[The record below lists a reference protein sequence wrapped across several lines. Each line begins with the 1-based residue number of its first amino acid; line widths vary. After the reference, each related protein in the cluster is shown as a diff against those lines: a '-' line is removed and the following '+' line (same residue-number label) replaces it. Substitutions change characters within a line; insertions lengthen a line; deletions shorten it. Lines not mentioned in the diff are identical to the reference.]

1 LINHSVGRIHGKQTP
16 LFQFTQTVYNT
27 TIYENSAAK
36 SYVECPIKMGI
47 YITDQ
52 PWDIQYKIESGDGVA
67 LFKAEEYVL
76 GDFSFLRIRT
86 KGGISAVLNREVKE
100 HYSMTVKALQRS
112 TNAVTQT
119 RVQVRVLDTNDLRPL
134 FSRTSY
140 SVSVPENA
148 AIRTTIV
155 RVTATDADIGT
166 NGEYYFSLRGERTDM
181 FAIHPTSGVITLM
194 GKLHYAEQKLFEMDV
209 LAVDRGRKLYESSES
224 LISTARLIVSV
235 LHANEHAPIL
245 TAVPLVPSKTDT
257 DPIYALV
264 TVGDNDQGSSGEIA
278 SLSIVAGDP
287 LRQFRTVRRSPGGKE
302 YSIKAIKDVDWDS
315 CVFGCNLTLQAK
327 DKGSPPKFSSAV
339 VVRVRPTHVDVRAPS
354 FQESVYRINLTE
366 FAPPNTSVVVV
377 RATPY
382 HPMLK
387 YSLKYPKIQK
397 ETLPF
402 DINSNTGLITT
413 TAALQADYA
422 SQYEFEV
429 IINQGKASTRVVV
442 EVLDMN
448 NNAPVFQEP
457 AYKGSVDENVPVGT
471 SLLTV
476 SASDLDDG
484 ENGFVTYAIVSV
496 NTPQPF
502 TVDYFTGVIS
512 TARELDYEQMPRVY
526 NLRVRASDRGSPF
539 CREVEAT
546 VAIALNN
553 INDNEPLFEK
563 IDCEVNVP
571 RYYRVGEQ
579 IISLSAIDVDDM
591 EVVQY
596 VITGGNSLGLFDLA
610 PDTGVLS
617 LTLALHDGD
626 AARLTFHSLEIVASD
641 GEISSKPMFVNITVL
656 SGSGA
661 IVERCVDTGVVGRLA
676 EKLLFATK
684 LNSQREPEDHF
695 EDVHSINNYSPQF
708 VDSAPNIIDVKED
721 LPVGTRIAHLS
732 AVDAD
737 CGFSGTLM
745 FVISGGN
752 VESRFMIEMD
762 TGWLKILESLD
773 RETTDQYTLN
783 ITVFDLGKPQGSASH
798 VLQITVLDSNDNSPH
813 FLQSSYSLSIR
824 EDTDVGTAVIQVDAT
839 DKDSGANGIIRY
851 SFMAKSDHFAIDE
864 QTGVVMVKSPL
875 DRELNPTISLKVVA
889 CDQAEHEPRM
899 ISTVSLKVVLEDVN
913 DNPPVFFPLH
923 HRVKV
928 REDLP
933 VGTVVV
939 WLQAHDPDHG
949 QYGQLRF
956 SLLVDGDG
964 DFDIDKTNGAVR
976 ISRNL
981 DFERRQVYNLTA
993 QVKDKGKPESLY
1005 STCFIEFYIVDVD
1018 ENLHQPQFASF
1029 VDKGSVREDAPIGT
1043 SVMTVTAQD
1052 NDRQRAGEISYSVRG
1067 GSGLGVFTI
1076 NEESGVIQTQELLDH
1091 ETTSGYWLT
1100 IYATDLGVV
1109 PQSSFVE
1116 VYIEVEDIN
1125 DNAPHTSEPV
1135 YYPEVMENSP
1145 KDVSV
1150 IQMEATDPDSGN
1162 SQQLS
1167 YKITGGNPQGFFSI
1181 DHQTGLV
1188 TTTSRKLDREQ
1199 QEEHTLE
1206 ITVTDK
1212 GVPARSTAV
1221 RVVVRVQDENDNT
1234 PQFLEKLSKI
1244 QLPERDRDRSER
1256 DILETGGP
1264 TDGRG
1269 EPIYRVIASDRD
1281 TGPNSELTYTIEEGD
1296 EQGRFFIEPKTGHV
1310 SSREVVSAGQYDILT
1325 IKVVDNGRP
1334 QRSSTCRLHIEWIEK
1349 PEPSSE
1355 PLVFTETSLSFSV
1368 METDPVAH
1376 MVGVI
1381 STQPMDRPVW
1391 FKITGGN
1398 SDSQFDVSKGSGTLI
1413 LAEPLHAEPKT
1424 NYSLTVEATDGTRSI
1439 STQVFVKVI
1448 DTNNHRPEFSRL
1460 RYEVHIPE
1468 DTAPETCILQLRA
1481 TDKDDWNK
1489 LSFTLLSSTDPSS
1502 QGRFRL
1508 EPGTGKLYTV
1518 HPLDHEVMKR
1528 HTLTVMVRDEGV
1540 PVKRNLARVI
1550 VHVEDINDN
1559 PPWFTG
1565 PPYSG
1570 QVLGSASVGSSV
1582 LQVSAL
1588 DRDKGS
1594 NAEIRYSIESGN
1606 EGKLFAIDPVLGT
1619 IKVVKKLDDEDKR
1632 QFELAVK
1639 ASDRGEPPLS
1649 VVTTV
1654 CIAVTTPDNARPR
1667 FPQEEI
1673 SAVISETAP
1682 VGSLV
1687 ILVSASSPSSVLY
1700 QIREG
1705 NINSAFDIN
1714 PNSGAVVIQRLLDYE
1729 TVSSYRLRVQA
1740 TNMADMVCYAT
1751 VLVHLRDENDNNPV
1765 LTRTEYR
1772 GVVSESAPVNTMVL
1786 TSENSP
1792 LVIQATDSDS
1802 DLNGRL
1808 VYHIVEPYALDYFAI
1823 DTSTGAIHTV
1833 AGLDYEQRS
1842 EFNFTVQVH
1851 DSGKPQRFAESIAR
1865 VAIHVTDVNDCPPK
1879 FSQDLF
1885 ETSVVVPTYTGVKV
1899 ISLHATDEDLRA
1911 GSKLM
1916 FSITD
1921 GNIGGKFMI
1930 DSTSGVILVQNP
1942 NHLRNRYTLT
1952 VRVSDGRFSKTALV
1966 KVTVRENKNSDL
1978 KFTQDVYTAS
1988 VPENTSERK
1997 TLAVLTAVAARNKVK
2012 KPLFY
2017 TILNPQGRFE
2027 IGHTSGVLFTTGVPF
2042 DREEQDTFEV
2052 VVEVTKEERS
2062 SGVSHAVVVVTV
2074 EDLNDNEPV
2083 FMGLPYSV
2091 LVPLHSE
2098 VGQALRQVTT
2108 VDKDTGRNAEIM
2120 YQLKEDQGY
2129 FQISPSGDISLKRT
2143 IHPKDV
2149 DAGFAIVVV
2158 AKDSGETALSST
2170 VVVEVTV
2177 LNKAVPV
2184 FEKSFY
2190 SIVIPEDVPLDT
2202 SVVQILANCSEG
2214 LKSVYSIAEGDPFD
2228 QFSIS
2233 LITGVLRV
2241 IQPLD
2246 YESHPAYRLSVRATD
2261 SLTGAHS
2268 EVYVD
2273 VILEDVNDQA
2283 PTFKESLYEAD
2294 VSESLAVDSPVVQV
2308 SAIDSDSGSNKV
2320 LFYQL
2325 VEEGGGASDHF
2336 SIDRDSGLIRISATL
2351 DYEVEPRHRLVV
2363 RAVDGGIP
2371 ALSTE
2376 VPVII
2381 SLTDINDNPPMFTQS
2396 LYEATVSQLAPG
2408 GHFVARVRAS
2418 DADLS
2423 DTDRLE
2429 YSLLSGNEDHSF
2441 TIDRR
2446 SGEIITSNHSR
2457 LDAKPFYRLSV
2468 SVSDGVYRTLSKVQV
2483 AVISS
2488 NLHNPFFSSN
2498 DGIVEL
2504 LENSPVGTLVSQVTA
2519 TDEDPGV
2526 YGEVTYYIVNDN
2538 AKDRFTISEHGEIFT
2553 VENLDRENVIDRLVS
2568 ISLMAIDGGGKLG
2581 FTSLNVILTDVND
2594 NYPQFGQV
2602 EYAVSIPQGLR
2613 EGTVIVRVAAV
2624 DADEGSNADITYTLE
2639 SEVGGFNIDPLSGDI
2654 ITVENLMASTSDL
2667 FSFYVRATDGGKPPK
2682 QSVVPVYIRLLPK
2695 DVVVP
2700 KFQLQQSLSFS
2711 EDLPIGSEIDIFIGS
2726 EQPLIYNLVKGKTP
2740 ESNQVEVFIV
2750 NTDSG
2755 KLKLAKRL
2763 DFETTKW
2770 YLLTLQAQ
2778 SNLDPSD
2785 VITTANLHIQIQD
2798 VNDNSPQFESDTY
2811 RSFVVE
2817 NLPKGTTVI
2826 QVRATDLDS
2835 GMNGKVSYNLDQK
2848 QNTVE
2853 VLGLFAVDEESGW
2866 VTTLKDLD
2874 WEKQDRYSVVV
2885 LATDRGPD
2893 GRLNA
2898 TAIVEVNVVDVND
2911 SPLHFVEDVF
2921 RGSVSEDIP
2930 VPSRAIAILRTT
2942 ARDPQDLNK
2951 QTYCFITGGD
2961 PEGQFG
2967 LESSQGEW
2975 TVVVR
2980 RALDREKRDSYCL
2993 NVTATD
2999 GMSVTSATVEISV
3012 LDTNDNSPVCER
3024 HLYTQT
3030 VSEDTPE
3037 GRLILWVSATDAD
3050 IQSNA
3055 QISYTLS
3062 GDGADYFSL
3071 DTDTGELRT
3080 LLPLDREERDAYSLV
3095 VRAED
3100 GGQRY
3105 CQADVV
3111 ITVGDVND
3119 NAPEFTADPYTASVF
3134 ENTQI
3139 GTYVAQTQAKD
3150 LDAGKNSKVLY
3161 SFEDS
3166 ANGQFSIQRQS
3177 GLISLAQ
3184 PLAKGA
3190 QPGYTL
3196 RVRATDQGTLRRLSS
3211 ICSVIVSVLSTN
3223 DRPPTFQKRD
3233 YGVTVAE
3240 DVTVG
3245 TPVIR
3250 VYAAS
3255 GDPKVPS
3262 DITYSIVNGNEHGM
3276 FSINPHTGDI
3286 FVIKVLDYEA
3296 YHVHYLTVC
3305 ASANGTGRSDVATVA
3320 VYLTDVNDNSPV
3332 FSQEV
3337 YSAVIGEDID
3347 VGLTVVAVMANDIDG
3362 SSNNHIHFS
3371 IAKGNQGGHF
3381 TIDAVNGEVKVILP
3395 LDREK
3400 VSAYTLTVRA
3410 SDSGNPP
3417 RSSSALIH
3425 INVSDVNDN
3434 APVFSQADYNLV
3446 IQENVLVGTSVLQLT
3461 VTDRDA
3467 SHNGAPFSFTILG
3480 GDEEGSFMIDP
3491 QGTLRTTRRLDH
3503 TVKDLYTL
3511 HTQVLDSGR
3520 PPIQAS
3526 TLITIRVIQESLHPP
3541 AVSPLDIL
3549 ISTPGE
3555 VYPGGVLGQI
3565 HATDQDL
3572 YDALT
3577 YHLQADTADTPF
3589 SLSSSD
3595 GRLVT
3600 RPGRSLRLGRYLLN
3614 VTVSDGRFI
3623 ASTNVSVHVRQVTRR
3638 VLERSVAVRL
3648 ASVAP
3653 EEFIGEHWRA
3663 FLRVLHAVAAVR
3675 RSEIQLVS
3683 LQPAEPPGSLDV
3695 LLALERSNS
3704 KDGLLLLK
3712 LNASVG
3718 AIQEATGLSII
3729 RVFRKLCAG
3738 MNCPARLCSE
3748 MVSLNQNSLTTYST
3762 ARFSII
3768 TPTHHRSAVCLCK
3781 GGECPVLM
3789 KTCEGKPCPEGLNCV
3804 ANQREGGF
3812 SCVCPPDKLAGCP
3825 GSHSLWFSGKG
3836 YIRYRLMENR
3846 YRDEMKLS
3854 LRLRTLSQHGTVMS
3868 ARGTDYTGRL
3878 QYQFDCGSGPGLISI
3893 HSAQV
3898 SDGQWHTVSLQM
3910 DGNYAKLVLDQFH
3923 TASGTAPGTLCTL
3936 NLDGSLFLGGV
3947 SEFDQQRANLNNCL
3961 IYDFVRF
3968 NGHELT
3974 LGQETHA
3981 QAYAIVE
3988 EVVGVTAG
3996 CGATIPVSDC
4006 SSEPC
4011 VNGGTCSSLP
4021 HGGFVCK
4028 CTALFSGPRCEVAA
4042 SPCSSNPC
4050 LYGGTCVL
4058 DNHKFFCQCRGQY
4071 SGPRC
4076 EVGPYCKYNPCKNKG
4091 RCIDS
4096 LDGAVCECEP
4106 GFQGERCLGDVDEC
4120 MQKTESP
4127 CFNGGVCV
4135 NTYGAFNC
4143 SCVQGFAGPQC
4154 ELDVVDKKELQSTS
4168 WSIRLEELLGL
4179 AMFLVIIFGLAL
4191 LFVAV
4196 QKRAK
4201 QDESDEDEPS
4211 QGVQVNLDVPPEV
4224 PVRPVSY
4231 TPSYPRDSQPDLNGG
4246 FCEGPELVQPT
4257 DYCPFIPEPDPVP
4270 ILRRGLAVCS
4280 VAPILPRRPT
4290 STSPSDADST
4300 QKPVSVYP
4308 IDGEKPAVDWRLAL
4322 NCKSCGSTYSTVHWD
4337 PVLLGYHWDTSDW
4350 MLYGSVRHPV
4360 DQEVLQWRCMERH
4373 VPPCTDPDLLK
4384 PGYYEGGP
4392 DTEKV
4397 SSPPADLDQVP
4408 LSPLLGLSSGYD
4420 DTLLDIPGHPN
4431 THFTCSQQG
4440 QRNDQNHLY
4449 PIDRPIGYN
4458 PGVDMVQIGTNH
4470 DPFEIRGGQKHSS
4483 RSDLPGLG
4491 EGSEVRGQSN
4501 QPSCD
4506 AGLFPKP

>member
-1 LINHSVGRIHGKQTP
+1 MHRIHGKQTP

-1076 NEESGVIQTQELLDH
+1076 NEESGKRFLLPQTRMSVFL
-1091 ETTSGYWLT
+1091 SPF
-1100 IYATDLGVV
+1100 
-1109 PQSSFVE
+1109 PQ
-1116 VYIEVEDIN
+1116 
-1125 DNAPHTSEPV
+1125 
-1135 YYPEVMENSP
+1135 
-1145 KDVSV
+1145 
-1150 IQMEATDPDSGN
+1150 
-1162 SQQLS
+1162 
-1167 YKITGGNPQGFFSI
+1167 
-1181 DHQTGLV
+1181 
-1188 TTTSRKLDREQ
+1188 
-1199 QEEHTLE
+1199 

-1391 FKITGGN
+1391 FKIT
-1398 SDSQFDVSKGSGTLI
+1398 
-1413 LAEPLHAEPKT
+1413 
-1424 NYSLTVEATDGTRSI
+1424 
-1439 STQVFVKVI
+1439 
-1448 DTNNHRPEFSRL
+1448 
-1460 RYEVHIPE
+1460 
-1468 DTAPETCILQLRA
+1468 
-1481 TDKDDWNK
+1481 
-1489 LSFTLLSSTDPSS
+1489 
-1502 QGRFRL
+1502 
-1508 EPGTGKLYTV
+1508 
-1518 HPLDHEVMKR
+1518 
-1528 HTLTVMVRDEGV
+1528 
-1540 PVKRNLARVI
+1540 
-1550 VHVEDINDN
+1550 
-1559 PPWFTG
+1559 
-1565 PPYSG
+1565 
-1570 QVLGSASVGSSV
+1570 
-1582 LQVSAL
+1582 
-1588 DRDKGS
+1588 
-1594 NAEIRYSIESGN
+1594 GN

-3347 VGLTVVAVMANDIDG
+3347 VGLTVMANDIDG

-3868 ARGTDYTGRL
+3868 ARGTDYSILQIVAGRL

-3947 SEFDQQRANLNNCL
+3947 SEFDQQRAALTAL
-3961 IYDFVRF
+3961 QDFPVPHGHDLQGCMEAVRF

-4196 QKRAK
+4196 QKR
-4201 QDESDEDEPS
+4201 DEDDKDFFGRARLEVKPS

-4337 PVLLGYHWDTSDW
+4337 PVCYS
-4350 MLYGSVRHPV
+4350 
-4360 DQEVLQWRCMERH
+4360 ERH
-4373 VPPCTDPDLLK
+4373 HSAIQACHLATPSTCNEASGCTCC
-4384 PGYYEGGP
+4384 
-4392 DTEKV
+4392 
-4397 SSPPADLDQVP
+4397 
-4408 LSPLLGLSSGYD
+4408 LSSGFSQLQYGFN
-4420 DTLLDIPGHPN
+4420 GHSVS
-4431 THFTCSQQG
+4431 C
-4440 QRNDQNHLY
+4440 HL
-4449 PIDRPIGYN
+4449 
-4458 PGVDMVQIGTNH
+4458 H
-4470 DPFEIRGGQKHSS
+4470 
-4483 RSDLPGLG
+4483 
-4491 EGSEVRGQSN
+4491 
-4501 QPSCD
+4501 
-4506 AGLFPKP
+4506 